1 MTGAGE
7 QQDARSLA
15 GVSAGAVM
23 YRIRLLAWSSSS
35 NVWLKAEEGKCGK
48 VLAQPKR
55 QVT

>member
-15 GVSAGAVM
+15 GWRVGGGGDVQDTSPGMVE
-23 YRIRLLAWSSSS
+23 
-35 NVWLKAEEGKCGK
+35 LKAEEGKCGK